1 MMMGNQTIQLAHLF
15 MDRFNLLSSPI
26 LSVFG
31 GVKLGPGGL
40 VTAYKAAAKG
50 ALEQAKII
58 TTEIKDHYTLEFPY
72 TKMHSVIRIVQSE
85 KGTILEQVIENN
97 CKMKISLSQSKSKSF
112 EEKVAESRI
121 CHFKKIADID

>member
-1 MMMGNQTIQLAHLF
+1 
-15 MDRFNLLSSPI
+15 
-26 LSVFG
+26 
-31 GVKLGPGGL
+31 
-40 VTAYKAAAKG
+40 
-50 ALEQAKII
+50 
-58 TTEIKDHYTLEFPY
+58 
-72 TKMHSVIRIVQSE
+72 MHSVIRIVQSE